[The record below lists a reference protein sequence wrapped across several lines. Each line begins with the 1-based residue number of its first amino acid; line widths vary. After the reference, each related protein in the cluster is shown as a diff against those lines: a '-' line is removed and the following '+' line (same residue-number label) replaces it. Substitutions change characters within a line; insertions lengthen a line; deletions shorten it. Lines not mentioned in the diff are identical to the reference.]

1 MADGVFCWYNFPMS
15 FLSFLKKKNE
25 QSYLLF
31 DIGSSSVGGGVVT
44 FSNGRPKIV
53 YTNREQ
59 FSFEREINQ
68 KKLLTNM
75 LRALE
80 KSADDIQKNGMV
92 HLTFTAFGARR
103 VKDIFC
109 VLSAPWCLSR
119 TRILKV
125 KKDEPFTVTPNFL
138 ERIAEAEELEFDK
151 DAPKIGDG
159 LYEGNDKLSAV
170 EKKIIKIRLNGYELR
185 LPIFKKVTN
194 LELSLF
200 ISVTTKEIKE
210 KIEKA
215 IAKIFGQSQQPE
227 FNSFVLTSFT
237 ALRDSFSDTNNFIF
251 MDVSGEVTELAFVRH
266 QVILETISF
275 PYGRNTLIRRLAQI
289 LKTEPALAESLLA
302 LRLNHKTE
310 EALKIAGAEWLKFL
324 DTTVADFAKDD
335 FVPIKVFLTADQDVR
350 KYFVELIN
358 QQTIS
363 QFSLEGDKLSA
374 VSLDENVLKNYYRAG
389 GSMEVD
395 PFILI
400 ETLFLRRTL

>member
-1 MADGVFCWYNFPMS
+1 M
-15 FLSFLKKKNE
+15 
-25 QSYLLF
+25 
-31 DIGSSSVGGGVVT
+31 T
-44 FSNGRPKIV
+44 FSAGRPKIV

-59 FSFEREINQ
+59 FPFEREINQ
-68 KKLLTNM
+68 KKLLANM
-75 LRALE
+75 VRALE
-80 KSADDIQKNGMV
+80 KSAADIQKNGMS

-125 KKDEPFTVTPNFL
+125 KKDEPFTITPNFL
-138 ERIAEAEELEFDK
+138 ERIAETEELEFDK

-159 LYEGNDKLSAV
+159 LYEGGAKLSAV
-170 EKKIIKIRLNGYELR
+170 EKKVIKIRLNGYELR

-215 IAKIFGQSQQPE
+215 VTGIFGYPQKPE

-237 ALRDSFSDTNNFIF
+237 ALRDSFSNANNFIF
-251 MDVSGEVTELAFVRH
+251 MDVSGEATELAFVRH

-324 DTTVADFAKDD
+324 DAAIADFAKDD
-335 FVPIKVFLTADQDVR
+335 FVPAKVFLTVDREVR
-350 KYFVELIN
+350 KYFEELIS
-358 QQTIS
+358 QQAIS
-363 QFSLEGDKLSA
+363 QFSLEGDKLSVVA
-374 VSLDENVLKNYYRAG
+374 LDENVLKNYYRAG
-389 GSMEVD
+389 GSMEID

-400 ETLFLRRTL
+400 ETLFLRRAAQSPRF